1 MEELKMIRI
10 TDGDLLH
17 VYGSQGMG
25 GDYSVRLEVQMKDV
39 VDGETLQKAVE
50 NTSKR
55 YPYLSLQM
63 KKNETE
69 LYYEENPA
77 PVVLLN
83 TDRQITLAAEETNFH
98 VWAVC
103 FKDDRIFLDIYHG
116 IADGTGMYMVFSTL
130 LYYYCEGR
138 YGIQDH
144 MGIRT
149 LEDEIRPEESADP
162 VNLFPEMDPSKI
174 PAPSL
179 PEAFSIIN
187 DGGARSDGKA
197 YINDV
202 KIPEAEFVRFCQEY
216 EASPGTM
223 LSLLMTRAIHSIHPQ
238 TERPFN
244 SSYVYNGR
252 PMLGAPETHHN
263 CVGTNVFQFADKMKK
278 MPFDLQATAY
288 RGMTFMQSDADRVKQ
303 SMAVTAARS
312 RMVLKMA
319 PTVEAKCGAFAQML
333 MGGIRYFTYMV
344 SYVGKWKYASV
355 EPYILEFWTHVPK
368 ANPFLTELAAVNGIL
383 FLSIQQGFEGNDYLN
398 AFFDQLKEH
407 GIPYELTRTKE
418 NDTAHFPK
426 M

>member
-1 MEELKMIRI
+1 MIRI

-144 MGIRT
+144 TGIRT

-162 VNLFPEMDPSKI
+162 VDLFPEMDPSKI

-179 PEAFSIIN
+179 PA
-187 DGGARSDGKA
+187 
-197 YINDV
+197 INDV

-263 CVGTNVFQFADKMKK
+263 CVGTNVFQFSDKMKK

-288 RGMTFMQSDADRVKQ
+288 RGMTFMQSDTDRVKQ

-319 PTVEAKCGAFAQML
+319 PTVEAKCGAYAQML

-355 EPYILEFWTHVPK
+355 EPYILEFWTHVPM
-368 ANPFLTELAAVNGIL
+368 ANNFLVEIAAVNGKI
-383 FLSIQQGFEGNDYLN
+383 FLTIHQSFAQDVVIQGFLN
-398 AFFDQLKEH
+398 QLKKH
-407 GIPYELTRTKE
+407 RIPFQVRQTTD
-418 NDTAHFPK
+418 NDAAVFPEP
-426 M
+426 